1 MNLHGR
7 GILITGGSQG
17 LGKAVAEA
25 CIDAGADVFVCARGA
40 AELEETCRGLRERA
54 RAGQR
59 VASLAADVSDPD
71 AVGRLIAAA
80 CAQLPRF
87 VGLVNNAG
95 VLGPKGRL
103 EDTPWKE
110 WARAIEIN
118 LFGTVL
124 SCQAAIPVFRRAGY
138 GKIVNL
144 SGGGATAPFPNM
156 SSYAASKA
164 AVVRL
169 SETLAHETAGA
180 GIDVNAVAPGALNTR
195 ILDEVLSAGPEKVGK
210 AYYEKALR
218 QKASGGAPLDRGA
231 ALCVFLLSGESDGI
245 SGRLISAVWD
255 PWSSLPQRAG
265 ELAQTDV
272 YTLRRIVPADRGL
285 NWGEG

>member
-17 LGKAVAEA
+17 FGKAVAEA
-25 CIDAGADVFVCARGA
+25 CIDAGADVFICARGA
-40 AELEETCRGLRERA
+40 AELEETCRGLRQRA
-54 RAGQR
+54 SSSQR

-71 AVGRLIAAA
+71 AVGELIAAA
-80 CAQLPRF
+80 CTHLPRF
-87 VGLVNNAG
+87 AGLVNNAG
-95 VLGPKGRL
+95 VYGPKGRL
-103 EDTPWKE
+103 EDTPWRD

-118 LFGTVL
+118 LFGTAL
-124 SCQAAIPVFRRAGY
+124 PCQAAIPVFRRAGY

-144 SGGGATAPFPNM
+144 SGGGATAPLPNL

-180 GIDVNAVAPGALNTR
+180 GIDINAVAPGALNTR
-195 ILDEVLSAGPEKVGK
+195 LLDEVLSAGAEKVGR
-210 AYYEKALR
+210 AFYDKAL
-218 QKASGGAPLDRGA
+218 QQNANGGAPLDRGA
-231 ALCVFLLSGESDGI
+231 ALCVYLLSAESDGI
-245 SGRLISAVWD
+245 SGRLISALWD
-255 PWSSLPQRAG
+255 PWSSLAQRAG
-265 ELAQTDV
+265 ELAKTDV
-272 YTLRRIVPADRGL
+272 YTLRRIVPRDRGL